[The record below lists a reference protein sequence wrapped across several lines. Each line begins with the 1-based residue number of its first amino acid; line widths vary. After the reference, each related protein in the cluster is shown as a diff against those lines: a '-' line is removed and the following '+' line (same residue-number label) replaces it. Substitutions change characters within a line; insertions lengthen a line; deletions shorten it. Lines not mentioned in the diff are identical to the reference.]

1 MKVLFFLR
9 VRSFGVALLALSVV
23 SSCAGYDGRV
33 LQGGVPSDTLDVLV
47 VDQVV
52 EAGVQAGAAGV
63 VPASTKP
70 NVPEVTIEEDLK
82 AEMDWSVGVGGSTK
96 VEVGVLS
103 GEMAAAGSYEL
114 SYPQVTE
121 TAADFAINGALQAV
135 ADRVYLSFAGELAEL
150 MGGED
155 ALSEPS
161 RLLGDGEVVFD
172 NDFLLS
178 VLFKGTILWGGAA
191 SQQAWAESVM
201 VDLSDGRVLPVVE
214 LFTGGPADNWLE
226 VVAERSH
233 ELLVEDLGVEM
244 VWDEGL
250 MPVAENFAN
259 LLVTRPGLLVVFDQ
273 YQVAAGVVGTPAVV
287 VPWIDLVTVIN
298 PQSSIGRLV
307 VAG

>member
-1 MKVLFFLR
+1 MKVLFFPR

-47 VDQVV
+47 VDQGG
-52 EAGVQAGAAGV
+52 AGVQAGAAGV

-70 NVPEVTIEEDLK
+70 NVPEVTIEEGLK
-82 AEMDWSVGVGGSTK
+82 GEMDWSVGVGGSTK

-103 GEMAAAGSYEL
+103 GEVAAAGSYEL

-135 ADRVYLSFAGELAEL
+135 ADRVYLGFAGELAEL

-178 VLFKGTILWGGAA
+178 VLFKGTISWGGAA

-201 VDLSDGRVLPVVE
+201 VDLSDGRGLPVVE

-233 ELLVEDLGVEM
+233 ELLVEDLGAEM

-259 LLVTRPGLLVVFDQ
+259 LLVTRPGLLVIFDQ
-273 YQVAAGVVGTPAVV
+273 YQVAAGVAGTPAVV